1 MNTIS
6 MSSNEAIMILWL
18 TLPLVIGFICYLWP
32 RFDRVLALG
41 VALTSCLFGL
51 PRLWMS
57 EPQTLHLIDQVGVT
71 LSLDSLS
78 GFFVVTNALVT
89 LSVILYYWQSK
100 KSAFFYTQI
109 VILHSCVNAVFV
121 CADFM
126 SLYVALEVIGITTFL
141 LIVYPRTHHSI
152 WVGLRYLFVSNT
164 AMLFYLIGAVL
175 VYQANQSFAFSGLTQ
190 ASTEAVV
197 LILVGLLTKGG
208 IFISGLWLPL
218 THAESETG
226 VSALLSGSVINAGVF
241 PLIRCALALPELGQV
256 LGILATGS
264 ALLGVVYAITET
276 DIKRL
281 LAFSTVSQMGFVLV
295 APPVA
300 GFYALSHGL
309 AKAALFLLSGS
320 LPSRDRYTLQQTS
333 ISLPLWIAL
342 ALASLSMSGFPL
354 LAGFGSKVL
363 ALKDLAPWQS
373 ITMNTAALGTTIAMT
388 TFLWIP
394 PQHNQRQNLGLE
406 LTQARQPRK
415 IGLGLAITVLLS
427 GLLAA
432 NFLDLEAYTLDSTSK
447 ALILVV
453 AGWLISIL
461 WLRKLRIHLPKV
473 MEQFKHL
480 IGVMSLTLTLLFW
493 MVVS

>member
-1 MNTIS
+1 MNAIS
-6 MSSNEAIMILWL
+6 INSNEAITILWL
-18 TLPLVIGFICYLWP
+18 ALPLVIGFICYLWP

-41 VALTSCLFGL
+41 VALASFLFGL
-51 PRLWMS
+51 PKLWMS
-57 EPQTLHLIDQVGVT
+57 VPQTIHLIDQVGVT

-100 KSAFFYTQI
+100 KSAFFYTQV

-121 CADFM
+121 CSDFM
-126 SLYVALEVIGITTFL
+126 SLYVALEVISITTFL
-141 LIVYPRTHHSI
+141 LIAYPRTHRSI

-175 VYQANQSFAFSGLTQ
+175 VYQTNQSFAFSGLAQ

-208 IFISGLWLPL
+208 IFLSGLWLPL

-241 PLIRCALALPELGQV
+241 PLIRCALAMPDLGQV

-264 ALLGVVYAITET
+264 ALLGVAYAITET

-281 LAFSTVSQMGFVLV
+281 LAFSTVSQMGFVLM
-295 APPVA
+295 APPAA
-300 GFYALSHGL
+300 GFYALTHGL

-333 ISLPLWIAL
+333 ISLSLWIAL
-342 ALASLSMSGFPL
+342 VMASLSMSGFPL
-354 LAGFGSKVL
+354 LAGFGSKILV
-363 ALKDLAPWQS
+363 LKDLAPWQS
-373 ITMNTAALGTTIAMT
+373 IAMNTAALGTTIAMT
-388 TFLWIP
+388 TFLLIP
-394 PQHNQRQNLGLE
+394 LKRNQKQDLEQE
-406 LTQARQPRK
+406 LTQPK
-415 IGLGLAITVLLS
+415 KTGLGLAITLLLS
-427 GLLAA
+427 GLIAA
-432 NFLDLEAYTLDSTSK
+432 NFLHLEVYTLASISK
-447 ALILVV
+447 AVSLVL
-453 AGWLISIL
+453 AGWLVSIL
-461 WLRKLRIHLPKV
+461 GLRQLRIHLPKM

-480 IGVMSLTLTLLFW
+480 IGVMSLALTLLFW

>member
-1 MNTIS
+1 
-6 MSSNEAIMILWL
+6 MSS
-18 TLPLVIGFICYLWP
+18 
-32 RFDRVLALG
+32 
-41 VALTSCLFGL
+41 
-51 PRLWMS
+51 
-57 EPQTLHLIDQVGVT
+57 PQTIHLIDQVGVN
-71 LSLDSLS
+71 LSIDSLS

-100 KSAFFYTQI
+100 KSAFFYTQV

-126 SLYVALEVIGITTFL
+126 SLYVAIEVISITTFL
-141 LIVYPRTHHSI
+141 LIAYPRTHRSI

-175 VYQANQSFAFSGLTQ
+175 VYQTNQSFAFSGLAQ

-295 APPVA
+295 APPAA

-320 LPSRDRYTLQQTS
+320 LPSRDRNTLQQTS
-333 ISLPLWIAL
+333 ISPSLWIAL

-354 LAGFGSKVL
+354 LAGFGSKIL

-373 ITMNTAALGTTIAMT
+373 ITMHTAALGTTIAMT
-388 TFLWIP
+388 TFLLIP
-394 PQHNQRQNLGLE
+394 LKRNQKQNLDLE
-406 LTQARQPRK
+406 LTQPR
-415 IGLGLAITVLLS
+415 IGLGLAITLLLS
-427 GLLAA
+427 GLLVA
-432 NFLDLEAYTLDSTSK
+432 NFLHLEVYTLASISK
-447 ALILVV
+447 ALILVL
-453 AGWLISIL
+453 AGGLVSIL

-480 IGVMSLTLTLLFW
+480 IGVMSLALTLLFW
-493 MVVS
+493 MVV